1 MNDYTILLCENPMT
15 YSNLIYSL
23 LNKDTGFSFRRWNRE
38 RQFPVLSFP
47 RTIYLSSCCKFLR
60 GEGSC
65 CREVGRAWVCT
76 QRHVSSLGWSSPS
89 LQGQVFN
96 NALLYPKPRSFTQ
109 SWDRRVVWFL
119 SPRFCVCIV
128 YVCMDVYM
136 CMCVEVRGFI
146 KCLWNSFSLNLDVI
160 DWLD

>member
-47 RTIYLSSCCKFLR
+47 RTIYLSSGCKFLR

-76 QRHVSSLGWSSPS
+76 QCHVSSLGWSSPS
-89 LQGQVFN
+89 LQGQAFN
-96 NALLYPKPRSFTQ
+96 NALLCPKPKSFPQ
-109 SWDRRVVWFL
+109 SRDRRVAWFL
-119 SPRFCVCIV
+119 SLPFV
-128 YVCMDVYM
+128 YGR
-136 CMCVEVRGFI
+136 ERNI
-146 KCLWNSFSLNLDVI
+146 
-160 DWLD
+160 

>member
-65 CREVGRAWVCT
+65 CREMGRAWLCT

-119 SPRFCVCIV
+119 SPPFCVCIV
-128 YVCMDVYM
+128 YVCTDVYM